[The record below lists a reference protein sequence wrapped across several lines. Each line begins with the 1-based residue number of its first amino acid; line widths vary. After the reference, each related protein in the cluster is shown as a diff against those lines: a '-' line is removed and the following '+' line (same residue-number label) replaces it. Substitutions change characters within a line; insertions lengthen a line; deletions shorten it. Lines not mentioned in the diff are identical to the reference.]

1 MIATTTGKGSLVFW
15 DSASVKKNILTPVFE
30 ECGLK
35 EFTPKG
41 RTKLTVLFDAL
52 RFLYPEKDGFLI
64 RPLNARGYEV
74 LKEQKGQE
82 QNDREY
88 LHSYFLSVSGDKIIM
103 TNPDQT
109 VLDNVNKVYADLNEY
124 FTPNDVSRSLK
135 NIIMQVPDGLMGT
148 SLRSCG
154 GIYWLAENSMYI
166 FRIISEKLEKNSSV
180 RIYHVNHELGEKE
193 KQAVLE
199 GILDELST
207 KINTVAMEV
216 YSGDLKNNA
225 LQSKLK
231 LMDHIEAKALHY
243 ENILGLT
250 LTATR
255 KLINQTQGT
264 ITSAILMLDTQQQPQ
279 PV

>member
-1 MIATTTGKGSLVFW
+1 M
-15 DSASVKKNILTPVFE
+15 
-30 ECGLK
+30 
-35 EFTPKG
+35 
-41 RTKLTVLFDAL
+41 
-52 RFLYPEKDGFLI
+52 
-64 RPLNARGYEV
+64 
-74 LKEQKGQE
+74 
-82 QNDREY
+82 
-88 LHSYFLSVSGDKIIM
+88 
-103 TNPDQT
+103 
-109 VLDNVNKVYADLNEY
+109 
-124 FTPNDVSRSLK
+124 
-135 NIIMQVPDGLMGT
+135 
-148 SLRSCG
+148 
-154 GIYWLAENSMYI
+154 
-166 FRIISEKLEKNSSV
+166 
-180 RIYHVNHELGEKE
+180 NHELGEKE

-225 LQSKLK
+225 LQNKLK

-255 KLINQTQGT
+255 NLINQTQGT